1 MYGSSMSSTSKTKF
15 YRLVA
20 VSAALGIAISALGA
34 TSASAKTR
42 QPFPVKIKTAIG
54 VVTIKQAP
62 KAIISL
68 SPSATEIL
76 FAIGAGKQVIAVD
89 DQSNYPAKAPH
100 SKLSG
105 YTPNLEAIAAMHPD
119 LVVDSN
125 DNSGGV
131 VLSTGLGKLGIT
143 ALNQPAADQLSDTYS
158 QIVALGAATGHTKE
172 AGKLV
177 VKLKK
182 RIAAALASVAAKGK
196 SLSFF
201 HELDNTLYSAT
212 SNTFIGR
219 AYAAFGLKN
228 IADAAAGADKSG
240 YPQLTTEY
248 LVSANPDLIFLSD
261 AQYGESAATV
271 KARAGFGTLKAVQ
284 NGKVIAL
291 PADYPSRWGPRIAD
305 FYEFIA
311 KQIKQ
316 IG

>member
-1 MYGSSMSSTSKTKF
+1 MYGSRTSYTGNRKF
-15 YRLVA
+15 HRRIAIGV
-20 VSAALGIAISALGA
+20 ALGIAASTIGV
-34 TSASAKTR
+34 TSATAKVSK
-42 QPFPVKIKTAIG
+42 PFPVKIKTAIG

-62 KAIISL
+62 RAIISL

-89 DQSNYPAKAPH
+89 DQSNYPANAPR

-119 LVVDSN
+119 LVVDAN

-143 ALNQPAADQLSDTYS
+143 TLNQPAADKLSDTYS
-158 QIVALGAATGHTKE
+158 QITALGAATGHSMQ
-172 AGKLV
+172 ASRLV
-177 VKLKK
+177 VKMKK
-182 RIAAALASVAAKGK
+182 RIAAAVASVATKGK
-196 SLSFF
+196 AFTFF

-261 AQYGESAATV
+261 AQYGESVATV
-271 KARAGFGTLKAVQ
+271 KARAGFGALKAVQ
-284 NGKVIAL
+284 NGGVIAL
-291 PADYPSRWGPRIAD
+291 PADYPSRWGPRIAN

-311 KQIKQ
+311 RQIKKL
-316 IG
+316 G